1 MEILQ
6 EIQYRRVTGSLS
18 DKGIDFPDKPE
29 FTQSHR
35 DRALEWLRENY
46 PVDEEAAAAE
56 YAEEVAEELRKE
68 LEERAKRLRLYKSDD
83 AEVEEAKEEE
93 IIIDERYD
101 ETPLRADQTKDITG
115 ESALEARKQ
124 YVEAS
129 RKKAKIEAE
138 KEAAEY
144 EARGEKPP
152 EPYKG
157 HDLVV
162 AKKTALGTLFP
173 FILAIGLYCR
183 QC

>member
-18 DKGIDFPDKPE
+18 DKGIDFVDRPAFSQE
-29 FTQSHR
+29 HR
-35 DRALEWLRENY
+35 TRALEWLRENY

-56 YAEEVAEELRKE
+56 YADQIAEELRKE

-83 AEVEEAKEEE
+83 AGGEEAKEED
-93 IIIDERYD
+93 IVPDEHYD
-101 ETPLRADQTKDITG
+101 RIPLREDQTRDITG
-115 ESALEARKQ
+115 GSALQARKE

-138 KEAAEY
+138 KVAEEY
-144 EARGEKPP
+144 EARGEKTP

-157 HDLVV
+157 RDLVV
-162 AKKTALGTLFP
+162 AKKTALGMLIIVP
-173 FILAIGLYCR
+173 ASLKMSER
-183 QC
+183 